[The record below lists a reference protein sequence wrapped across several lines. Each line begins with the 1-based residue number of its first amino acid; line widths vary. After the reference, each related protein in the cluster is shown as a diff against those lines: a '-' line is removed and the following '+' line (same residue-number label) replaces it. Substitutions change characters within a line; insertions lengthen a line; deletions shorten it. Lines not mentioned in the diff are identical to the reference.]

1 MFRIPIHGI
10 PPVIYEARR
19 ERQLVWEEYERELE
33 SESEGLFSEEVAQ
46 GKPIRVPVKLPAEG
60 ETITYETGTVPA
72 KGRLRR

>member
-33 SESEGLFSEEVAQ
+33 SESEGPFSEEVAQ
-46 GKPIRVPVKLPAEG
+46 GKPIRCL
-60 ETITYETGTVPA
+60 
-72 KGRLRR
+72 